1 MSLAASHGTI
11 RRIRRSSL
19 SAATAREKDDFPI
32 TLSGPPSP
40 PQRRT
45 ASTQGQHLPSA
56 PGRPAAPIDY
66 APAGV
71 PAASGGVA
79 LPTGAAGALHQRS
92 APASREIGSAQA
104 QLVFPPPDSPYRC
117 TEP

>member
-45 ASTQGQHLPSA
+45 ASTQGQHLPSD

-79 LPTGAAGALHQRS
+79 LPTDRKSTRLNSSHHSISYA
-92 APASREIGSAQA
+92 
-104 QLVFPPPDSPYRC
+104 VFC
-117 TEP
+117 LKKKK